1 MDRVQRESGPVM
13 SRHNIDIN
21 ALGEALAD
29 MPKPHPLADTT
40 VSLLRQSI
48 QAIRQTQQVGDVSR
62 LVDALR
68 ECQTLVHAIDSRC
81 GDDVPLAV
89 HRELRL
95 LDEALSDEITR
106 VRCEEE
112 QGYRDMS
119 RIRQERRQ
127 AKKVASKKSR
137 KKP

>member
-1 MDRVQRESGPVM
+1 M

-21 ALGEALAD
+21 APGEALAN
-29 MPKPHPLADTT
+29 MPQPHPLADTI
-40 VSLLRQSI
+40 VSALSQSI
-48 QAIRQTQQVGDVSR
+48 QTIRQAQQVGDVSR
-62 LVDALR
+62 SVELL
-68 ECQTLVHAIDSRC
+68 CQCEIQVCSMDQMC
-81 GDDVPLAV
+81 GNDVPLAV
-89 HRELRL
+89 RREFRL
-95 LDEALSDEITR
+95 LGEALSDEIIR

-127 AKKVASKKSR
+127 AKKVANKKSR

>member
-1 MDRVQRESGPVM
+1 M

-21 ALGEALAD
+21 ALGEAMSY
-29 MPKPHPLADTT
+29 MPQPS
-40 VSLLRQSI
+40 SLPM
-48 QAIRQTQQVGDVSR
+48 ATFWKIRESVLVVREAQHSGDVSR
-62 LVDALR
+62 LLNSLR
-68 ECQTLVHAIDSRC
+68 ECEKQVYSIDEMC
-81 GDDVPLAV
+81 GVDVPLAV
-89 HRELRL
+89 RRELRL
-95 LDEALSDEITR
+95 LGEALSDEIIR

-127 AKKVASKKSR
+127 AKKVANKKSR

>member
-1 MDRVQRESGPVM
+1 M

-21 ALGEALAD
+21 GLGEAMSY
-29 MPKPHPLADTT
+29 MPQSS
-40 VSLLRQSI
+40 SLPM
-48 QAIRQTQQVGDVSR
+48 ATFWKIRESVLVAKEAQRAGDVSR
-62 LVDALR
+62 WVELLR
-68 ECQTLVHAIDSRC
+68 QCETQVYSMDGMC
-81 GDDVPLAV
+81 GDDVPLV
-89 HRELRL
+89 VRRELRL
-95 LDEALSDEITR
+95 LGESLVAEIIR

-127 AKKVASKKSR
+127 AKKVANKKSR